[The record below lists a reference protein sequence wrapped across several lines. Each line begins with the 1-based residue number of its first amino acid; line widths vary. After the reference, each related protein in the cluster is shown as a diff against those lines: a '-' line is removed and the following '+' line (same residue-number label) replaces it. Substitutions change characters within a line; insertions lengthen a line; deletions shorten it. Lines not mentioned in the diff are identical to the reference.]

1 MRREGEEEE
10 DGAKTGTRGTMGT
23 GTGLK
28 LQGRF
33 PRNGKDV
40 ASVQFLD
47 SLLLFTFCCR
57 EGWSF
62 FFLSLSFFFFF

>member
-1 MRREGEEEE
+1 MTGVEEEEE

-33 PRNGKDV
+33 PRMVKM
-40 ASVQFLD
+40 
-47 SLLLFTFCCR
+47 
-57 EGWSF
+57 
-62 FFLSLSFFFFF
+62 